1 MSKSDRIARLRAQ
14 YAALHREVLELSTRR
29 GFAGGIAEWRL
40 QKREQEIVDELREL
54 GVGPY
59 AQDGEAFLRQARAH

>member
-14 YAALHREVLELSTRR
+14 YAALHREVLDLSATR

-40 QKREQEIVDELREL
+40 QKREQEIVEELRKL
-54 GVGPY
+54 GAGPY
-59 AQDGEAFLRQARAH
+59 ERDGEEFLRQARAH